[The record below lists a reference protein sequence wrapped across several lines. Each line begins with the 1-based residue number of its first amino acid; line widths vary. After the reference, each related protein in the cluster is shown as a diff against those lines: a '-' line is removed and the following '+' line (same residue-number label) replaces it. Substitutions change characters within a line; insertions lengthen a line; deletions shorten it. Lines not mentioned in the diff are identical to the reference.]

1 MTAAGQRISERGG
14 TFDAALVCDFIQA
27 ALSHDAAAD
36 AADELIFDHVVAGRF
51 HSSLV
56 AESLRPIIDEILEA
70 ATREDWQAVADRLIG
85 EARELEAEA
94 RANSREPL
102 VRLRAVATSLCRLL
116 PPRTRLGSRR
126 RTRTRRS
133 RGST

>member
-1 MTAAGQRISERGG
+1 MTAAGQRISEQGG
-14 TFDAALVCDFIQA
+14 TFDAGLVCDFIRA

-36 AADELIFDHVVAGRF
+36 AADELIFDHVVVGRF

-94 RANSREPL
+94 GAKPWGRLA
-102 VRLRAVATSLCRLL
+102 RLRWSAASCLR
-116 PPRTRLGSRR
+116 RIRSRR
-126 RTRTRRS
+126 GCSPAGQTPECGPAS
-133 RGST
+133 K